1 MKKVL
6 IIGTGNIA
14 IRHFQNILKLKITN
28 QIKILSRFSSARNI
42 SKNVKNCII
51 TDMQKARK
59 FNPNFIL
66 ICSPSSL
73 HIADI
78 IKFITIFPL
87 AKIFCEKP
95 LTNKYKKI
103 NKIEKKSAD
112 KVYVGYQLR
121 FNKLVLKLKSI
132 IKKKIYGKVLS
143 YKFITGQDIK
153 DWRPNKKLINTVS
166 INSKLGGGVML
177 ELSHEIDLSLFLF
190 GKPKN
195 IFCKNKKSKY
205 KNFDVE
211 DNSNIF
217 FEYENYISTI
227 CIDMFNPIKKRDL
240 YVTFD
245 KAYVHINFIN
255 NQIIIYKKNIIINKK
270 IISNDYEDMIKNF
283 FKKNRSINFSNF
295 KTAALVNKVV
305 EISKKSSKLSKKITL
320 H

>member
-1 MKKVL
+1 MRKVL

-28 QIKILSRFSSARNI
+28 QIKILSRFNSAGNI
-42 SKNVKNCII
+42 SKNVKNYII
-51 TDMQKARK
+51 TDMHKTRK

-73 HIADI
+73 HIADL
-78 IKFITIFPL
+78 IKFSSIFPL

-95 LTNKYKKI
+95 LTSKYKEI
-103 NKIEKKSAD
+103 NKID
-112 KVYVGYQLR
+112 KINTDKIYVGYQFR

-132 IKKKIYGKVLS
+132 IKKKIYGNVLS
-143 YKFITGQDIK
+143 YKFVTGQDIK

-195 IFCKNKKSKY
+195 ILCKNKKTKY
-205 KNFDVE
+205 KNFNVE

-217 FEYENYISTI
+217 LEYKNYISTI

-255 NQIIIYKKNIIINKK
+255 NQIIIYKKNSIISKK
-270 IISNDYEDMIKNF
+270 IISNDYKDMIKNF
-283 FKKNRSINFSNF
+283 FQKK
-295 KTAALVNKVV
+295 K
-305 EISKKSSKLSKKITL
+305 ISKF
-320 H
+320 